1 MEVPEQGKIGSG
13 KTDNLSLAHA
23 PDRETVVGGAVGT
36 LAPNYMAQMRYWL
49 EDHKT
54 YQKRVRGNRMRG
66 IVHLYYRVERNG
78 KVLQLD
84 VR

>member
-1 MEVPEQGKIGSG
+1 MPPTEKP
-13 KTDNLSLAHA
+13 LW
-23 PDRETVVGGAVGT
+23 GGPVGT

-66 IVHLYYRVERNG
+66 IVHLYYPVERNG
-78 KVLQLD
+78 KVLQRD